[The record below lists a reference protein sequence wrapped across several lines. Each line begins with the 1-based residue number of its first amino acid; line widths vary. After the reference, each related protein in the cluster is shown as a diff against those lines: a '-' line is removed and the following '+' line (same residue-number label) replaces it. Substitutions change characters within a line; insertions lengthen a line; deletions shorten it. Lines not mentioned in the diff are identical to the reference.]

1 PLMLKSLLADP
12 GPVPMTSFHG
22 HLPINPIA
30 PDAAFSPPAFPDQ
43 EQCRGIDDPRW
54 LYHPTDKPE
63 GLRSGLVHW
72 MHNQSG
78 PREVADGG
86 PVEEQISRGFTGV
99 PFDNT
104 GVQYGLAAL
113 QSGLISGETFLE
125 LNRKIGGLDVDF
137 RRQDERNKA
146 NMQALSN

>member
-1 PLMLKSLLADP
+1 
-12 GPVPMTSFHG
+12 
-22 HLPINPIA
+22 
-30 PDAAFSPPAFPDQ
+30 
-43 EQCRGIDDPRW
+43 
-54 LYHPTDKPE
+54 KPE
-63 GLRSGLVHW
+63 GLRCGLVDW
-72 MHNQSG
+72 MHNQFG
-78 PREVADGG
+78 PREVADWG

-104 GVQYGLAAL
+104 GVQYGLAEL

-146 NMQALSN
+146 NMQALSNAYRTGAINTPDDMKDLPIIDLRGLDPGAAHDAFHSWQ